1 MKECVKDRSNKGRG
15 PELGVMSVCLRNRRK
30 HSEKKG
36 DWCVGVAG
44 GYDQTGEQGAGFCRL
59 LIKGCLVFDSV
70 VVQFTLS
77 EASLPGYEDCL
88 PPFPSVGYGLM
99 T

>member
-15 PELGVMSVCLRNRRK
+15 PELGVMSLCLRNTRK

-44 GYDQTGEQGAGFCRL
+44 GYDQTGEQGAGLCRL
-59 LIKGCLVFDSV
+59 LIKVVLSLTVWWFSLQPLRPHCLDMK
-70 VVQFTLS
+70 
-77 EASLPGYEDCL
+77 AACL
-88 PPFPSVGYGLM
+88 HFLVWDM
-99 T
+99 DK